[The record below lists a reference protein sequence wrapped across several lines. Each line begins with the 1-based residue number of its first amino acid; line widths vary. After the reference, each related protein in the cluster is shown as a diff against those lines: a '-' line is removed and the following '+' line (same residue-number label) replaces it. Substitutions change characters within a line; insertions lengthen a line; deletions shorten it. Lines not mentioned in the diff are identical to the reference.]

1 MGRSS
6 EGSSSEFIIISL
18 SLADFFYRSILSV
31 HFAMNNW
38 FVGSTVKISHG
49 GSLDRPSR
57 IMADLIPKRI
67 TADASIHPSL
77 T

>member
-18 SLADFFYRSILSV
+18 SLADFFYRSTV